1 MAFGITLGLF
11 PVVGTTT
18 LLCIMA
24 AILLRLNPV
33 TIQIFNWLVYPLQ
46 ILLLIPFFKLG
57 DYLFQVKL
65 LPLNTSELTAMFQ
78 ADIFETMYIFWRL
91 ILHGIVVWLLI
102 APVLVAGLYLIFVP
116 LVKKMGHKEKGK

>member
-1 MAFGITLGLF
+1 MLKQGVTPKKVALSMACGVVLGIF

-24 AILLRLNPV
+24 AILLKLNPI

-65 LPLNTSELTAMFQ
+65 LPLNTSELTAMFR

-102 APVLVAGLYLIFVP
+102 APALVLGMYVV
-116 LVKKMGHKEKGK
+116 